1 MSVIQSIRDKYAR
14 ISVVAIALALLGFI
28 MMDAFSGRSN
38 LFGDNSTTIGS
49 VDGEEIDYLD
59 FEQKVRQQE
68 AYQQSQGYPTSAA
81 NRQQLLESTWNQEIN
96 QILLASEFEKLGLE
110 IGKNELTDILF
121 GKNPPQDLA
130 QRFTDPNTGVYNA
143 AQAQQLINQVK
154 NSRNQQ
160 EIDQLNQY
168 LAGLEFS
175 RKMEKYSSLLGN
187 SIHFPK
193 WLIEK
198 QNTDEAQIASIS
210 YVAVPYASIT
220 DSSIKVTDAEIKEYI
235 SNHKEDFQQKESRT
249 ISYTLFDA
257 SATKADSAVVL
268 QEVNDLKEEFITSQE
283 PSVFLNRY
291 GSTIKYNDGY
301 TGRSQMQTA
310 NQQMNMGY
318 KDSILNLNRGEV
330 FGPYVDGNAYVMA
343 KMIDFKTLPDSATVR
358 HILIQTV
365 DPQAGTMLLDDS
377 TAKQRADSI
386 NNALK
391 GGANFESLVMQYSN
405 DQGSVQNGGV
415 YDYFPQGQMVKA
427 FNDFAFEN
435 PVGTRGVVKTEY
447 GYHIVE
453 VLGHKGSQPYYKV
466 AYFAKPIV
474 PSNETENTVS
484 NAAIQF
490 AGDSRNLQ
498 AFNENFEKNLKGKG
512 MNKMIATNIEPNAF
526 TIEGIGTSRE
536 LVKAIYEADE
546 GDVLQPI
553 RVDDNYVV
561 AAVTEVNEEGLA
573 SPGSARFRVEPILVN
588 QKKAEVIKKKIGTIS
603 TLEAASTATGQA
615 IQTADSLRLSN
626 TQNPA
631 LGFEMKVIGAAFNPA
646 NKGKVVPEAIEGQ
659 SGVYVIRVDNL
670 SATPVQ
676 SADIEEQRRSLE
688 MQMRQQMMYR
698 NNPADVL
705 KKAADIEDKRAKFY

>member
-38 LFGDNSTTIGS
+38 LFGDNATTIGS
-49 VDGEEIDYLD
+49 VDGNDIDYLA
-59 FEQKVRQQE
+59 FEQKLRQQE
-68 AYQQSQGYPTSAA
+68 AYQQQQGYPVGSA

-96 QILLASEFEKLGLE
+96 QILLESEFEKLGFE
-110 IGKNELTDILF
+110 IGKGELTDMLF

-130 QRFTDPNTGVYNA
+130 QRFTDPNTGIYDA

-168 LAGLEFS
+168 LAGLEFT

-193 WLIEK
+193 WLLEK
-198 QNTDEAQIASIS
+198 QNADDAQIANIS
-210 YVAVPYASIT
+210 YVAIPY
-220 DSSIKVTDAEIKEYI
+220 SSIMDTAVKVTDAEIKDYI
-235 SNHKEDFQQKESRT
+235 SKHKEDYQQKENRS
-249 ISYTLFDA
+249 ISYVMFDA
-257 SATKADSAVVL
+257 SATSADSGIIF
-268 QEVNDLKEEFITSQE
+268 QELTGLKEEFTTSE
-283 PSVFLNRY
+283 DAAVFLNRY
-291 GSTIKYNDGY
+291 GSAIKYNDGF
-301 TGRSQMQTA
+301 TGRTQMQTA
-310 NQQMNMGY
+310 NQQMSMPY

-330 FGPYVDGNAYVMA
+330 YGPYVDGNSHVLA
-343 KMIDFKTLPDSATVR
+343 KMIDIKTLPDSARVR
-358 HILIQTV
+358 HILIQTM
-365 DPQAGTMLLDDS
+365 DPQSGTMLLDDS
-377 TAKQRADSI
+377 TASKRADSI
-386 NNALK
+386 HTAIRS
-391 GGANFESLVMQYSN
+391 GANFEQLVLQYSN
-405 DQGSVQNGGV
+405 DQGSVEKGGV
-415 YDYFPQGQMVKA
+415 YEFFPQGQMVKT
-427 FNDFAFEN
+427 FNDFSFEN
-435 PVGTRGVVKTEY
+435 PVGTSGVVKTEF

-474 PSNETENTVS
+474 PSNETENAVS

-490 AGDSRNLQ
+490 AGDSRNL
-498 AFNENFEKNLKGKG
+498 ASFNANFDKQLKGKG
-512 MNKMIATNIEPNAF
+512 TNKILASNIEPNAF

-536 LVKAIYEADE
+536 LVKEIYKADK

-553 RVDDNYVV
+553 RVDDKYIV
-561 AAVTEVNEEGLA
+561 AAITEVNEEGLA
-573 SPGSARFRVEPILVN
+573 SPSSARSRVEPVLVN
-588 QKKAEVIKKKIGTIS
+588 QKKAELIKKKIGAIS
-603 TLEAASTATGQA
+603 TLEAASTASGQP
-615 IQTADSLRLSN
+615 IQTADSLRLN
-626 TQNPA
+626 NAQNPA

-646 NKGKVVPEAIEGQ
+646 NKGKVIPEAIEGQ
-659 SGVYVIRVDNL
+659 SGVYIVRVDNV

-676 SADIEEQRRSLE
+676 SADIDAQRRNLE

-705 KKAADIEDKRAKFY
+705 KKAADIEDNRAKFY